1 MAKKVSSEIVNSRS
15 LRVLIVEDSEDDT
28 LLEIRELKK
37 GGYNPVYERVET
49 ATAMK
54 KALQE
59 KQWDIIL
66 CDYKLPKFN
75 APSAIAV
82 LKETN
87 IDIPL
92 LIVSGTIGEETAV
105 ECMRLG
111 AQDYIMK
118 DNLSRLCPA
127 IKREL
132 KEAETRVR
140 HKMAE
145 EELRESEDR
154 FRILFEEATDCILLL
169 EILPEGIPIIRDAN
183 GASFRLLGYERDEMI
198 GQPVSF
204 INATPAASKIV
215 DERRRNILSGMGA
228 VFQVRHRCKDG
239 TIRDFECSA
248 TEIQIGSKT
257 LALSVERDITER
269 KQAEVVLKESENKY
283 RLLADNVND
292 VIFVLDMNLNYTY
305 VSPSAKI
312 LRGYEPAEVLKQTPS
327 ETLTPSSWDL
337 AMKTLSESLELEKSG
352 HREIPTSWTLQLEMR
367 RKDGTTVWTEV
378 KFSIIRDENQQPVSI
393 LGVTRDITE
402 RKRAEE
408 KLQESEKKYR
418 ELYDFLPI
426 PVYEMD
432 LEANITSA
440 NRAIYKIFRGT
451 EEDLKGGFKVW
462 QILSPEEIDK
472 VAKNMQKLLKGE
484 QIEGTEY
491 NLVRLDGSVFPAI
504 GISSVIYS
512 DGKPVGLRGAIID
525 ITERKQAEESLRRSE
540 EKYRNIIES
549 MQEGYFENDFAGNFT
564 FVNDAECR
572 NLGYPKEEL
581 IGMNNRQYQDE
592 TNAQKTYQLFKRL
605 FRTGEPIKGLDVEII
620 RKNGTKGFNEASVSL
635 LRDAEG
641 KPIGFWGISRDV
653 TERKQAEESLRE
665 SEERYKALFDRSL
678 DFVYITDFEGRFLDA
693 NTAALNRL
701 GYTREDIPSLNFAS
715 LFSEDQLL
723 LAFKELQKIRETGIQ
738 TGLLELRLRHKD
750 GSEVYVETQGS
761 TILSNGIPVAM
772 QQIARDI
779 TERKQAESQR
789 EVALE
794 ALKKNEEM
802 LRLITE
808 NMSDMIRVTNL
819 QGVNLY
825 LSPSHFKSL
834 GYSIEERVGKSSFD
848 IVHPDDIE
856 RLIKFFSESL
866 ASIQEGLPPSKR
878 ISIEYR
884 VRHADGHYIWLETV
898 GDLLRDAQGKPT
910 AIVESS
916 RDISDRKRAEEGL
929 RKSEHLHRIITDN
942 IRDTVSLLDI
952 NFRATW
958 INPSVTKTIG
968 FTLDELAQVP
978 LEKQVTPDSM
988 QRMQDLMLENITA
1001 ENLADKNK
1009 ELNVTGEFEFYRK
1022 NGEIFWDEMNISLV
1036 RDTDGKP
1043 AGFLTVGRDI
1053 TERKQAEEERKQSFE
1068 RMRKALRATVQA
1080 ISLTVEM
1087 KDPYTSGHQ
1096 QRVADLARAIAT
1108 EMGLSADRR
1117 DFIRTASTI
1126 HDIGKI
1132 AIPSEILSKPTKLT
1146 DLEFS
1151 LIKTHPQSG
1160 YDILKD
1166 IEFPWPVADVVLQH
1180 HERMDGSGY
1189 PQGLK
1194 GNDILLEARILA
1206 IADVVEAIASHR
1218 PYRAA
1223 LGIDLALEEISK
1235 NKGILYDAA
1244 AVDACLKLFR
1254 EKGYTLVLKK

>member
-1 MAKKVSSEIVNSRS
+1 
-15 LRVLIVEDSEDDT
+15 
-28 LLEIRELKK
+28 
-37 GGYNPVYERVET
+37 
-49 ATAMK
+49 
-54 KALQE
+54 
-59 KQWDIIL
+59 
-66 CDYKLPKFN
+66 
-75 APSAIAV
+75 
-82 LKETN
+82 
-87 IDIPL
+87 
-92 LIVSGTIGEETAV
+92 
-105 ECMRLG
+105 
-111 AQDYIMK
+111 
-118 DNLSRLCPA
+118 
-127 IKREL
+127 
-132 KEAETRVR
+132 
-140 HKMAE
+140 
-145 EELRESEDR
+145 
-154 FRILFEEATDCILLL
+154 
-169 EILPEGIPIIRDAN
+169 
-183 GASFRLLGYERDEMI
+183 
-198 GQPVSF
+198 
-204 INATPAASKIV
+204 
-215 DERRRNILSGMGA
+215 
-228 VFQVRHRCKDG
+228 
-239 TIRDFECSA
+239 
-248 TEIQIGSKT
+248 
-257 LALSVERDITER
+257 
-269 KQAEVVLKESENKY
+269 
-283 RLLADNVND
+283 
-292 VIFVLDMNLNYTY
+292 
-305 VSPSAKI
+305 
-312 LRGYEPAEVLKQTPS
+312 
-327 ETLTPSSWDL
+327 
-337 AMKTLSESLELEKSG
+337 
-352 HREIPTSWTLQLEMR
+352 
-367 RKDGTTVWTEV
+367 
-378 KFSIIRDENQQPVSI
+378 
-393 LGVTRDITE
+393 
-402 RKRAEE
+402 
-408 KLQESEKKYR
+408 
-418 ELYDFLPI
+418 
-426 PVYEMD
+426 
-432 LEANITSA
+432 
-440 NRAIYKIFRGT
+440 
-451 EEDLKGGFKVW
+451 
-462 QILSPEEIDK
+462 
-472 VAKNMQKLLKGE
+472 
-484 QIEGTEY
+484 
-491 NLVRLDGSVFPAI
+491 
-504 GISSVIYS
+504 
-512 DGKPVGLRGAIID
+512 
-525 ITERKQAEESLRRSE
+525 
-540 EKYRNIIES
+540 
-549 MQEGYFENDFAGNFT
+549 
-564 FVNDAECR
+564 
-572 NLGYPKEEL
+572 
-581 IGMNNRQYQDE
+581 
-592 TNAQKTYQLFKRL
+592 
-605 FRTGEPIKGLDVEII
+605 
-620 RKNGTKGFNEASVSL
+620 
-635 LRDAEG
+635 
-641 KPIGFWGISRDV
+641 
-653 TERKQAEESLRE
+653 
-665 SEERYKALFDRSL
+665 
-678 DFVYITDFEGRFLDA
+678 
-693 NTAALNRL
+693 
-701 GYTREDIPSLNFAS
+701 
-715 LFSEDQLL
+715 
-723 LAFKELQKIRETGIQ
+723 
-738 TGLLELRLRHKD
+738 
-750 GSEVYVETQGS
+750 
-761 TILSNGIPVAM
+761 M